1 MERDPG
7 HAYSNTAQGDRNE
20 PPASLEKTLDYTHP
34 DFYRPS
40 SDWYSDPA
48 PAATAGQAELQP
60 YRSPADVARYT
71 SDAVHHSQGEETLA
85 GTAQKGSSTTS
96 IKGKKGLAGLGG
108 SLAALLA
115 LLLKFQ
121 WLGWLLKF
129 GWAGISALVSLAF
142 YAMIFGWA
150 FGLGI
155 VVLLFIHELGHA
167 IVIKAKGIPLGGMI
181 FIPLLGAAVLMKRHP
196 QNARDDAEIG
206 IAGPLA
212 GALGSAVCLLLA
224 WLHPA
229 GVWAP
234 LAYFGFFINLLNLIP
249 APMLDGGRIM
259 GAIDRRLSLIG
270 LLLLLAYQIWLWING
285 DFSPWLFFLLAI
297 SAVALWIQHS
307 EDALHPHH
315 YYDVPLRFRIAI
327 AVAYFGLIILLSLA
341 MSLARSLIIPYS
353 L

>member
-7 HAYSNTAQGDRNE
+7 QAYSYAVQGDRNE
-20 PPASLEKTLDYTHP
+20 PTASLEGAFDYTHP
-34 DFYRPS
+34 DFYRLSPGWHPS
-40 SDWYSDPA
+40 PA
-48 PAATAGQAELQP
+48 PEATAGQTELQP
-60 YRSPADVARYT
+60 YRSPADVVHYT
-71 SDAVHHSQGEETLA
+71 SDEAQDQVESTLA
-85 GTAQKGSSTTS
+85 GTAAKGPSTAG

-129 GWAGISALVSLAF
+129 GWAGISALISLAF

-155 VVLLFIHELGHA
+155 VVLLFVHELGHA
-167 IVIKAKGIPLGGMI
+167 IVIKTKGIPLGGMI

-206 IAGPLA
+206 IAGPVA

-224 WLHPA
+224 WFHPA

-249 APMLDGGRIM
+249 APMLDGGRII
-259 GAIDRRLSLIG
+259 GAIDRRLCLVG

-297 SAVALWIQHS
+297 GAAALWTQRT
-307 EDALHPHH
+307 EDAFRPRH

-341 MSLARSLIIPYS
+341 MTLARGLIIPYS

>member
-7 HAYSNTAQGDRNE
+7 QAYSYAAQGDPNE
-20 PPASLEKTLDYTHP
+20 PTASLEGTFDYTHP
-34 DFYRPS
+34 DFYRLSPGWHPS
-40 SDWYSDPA
+40 PA

-60 YRSPADVARYT
+60 YRSPADMVHYT
-71 SDAVHHSQGEETLA
+71 SDEAQGQVESTLA
-85 GTAQKGSSTTS
+85 GTAAKGPSTTG

-129 GWAGISALVSLAF
+129 GWAGISALISLAF

-155 VVLLFIHELGHA
+155 VVLLFVHELGHA

-206 IAGPLA
+206 I
-212 GALGSAVCLLLA
+212 
-224 WLHPA
+224 
-229 GVWAP
+229 
-234 LAYFGFFINLLNLIP
+234 
-249 APMLDGGRIM
+249 
-259 GAIDRRLSLIG
+259 
-270 LLLLLAYQIWLWING
+270 
-285 DFSPWLFFLLAI
+285 
-297 SAVALWIQHS
+297 
-307 EDALHPHH
+307 
-315 YYDVPLRFRIAI
+315 
-327 AVAYFGLIILLSLA
+327 
-341 MSLARSLIIPYS
+341 
-353 L
+353 